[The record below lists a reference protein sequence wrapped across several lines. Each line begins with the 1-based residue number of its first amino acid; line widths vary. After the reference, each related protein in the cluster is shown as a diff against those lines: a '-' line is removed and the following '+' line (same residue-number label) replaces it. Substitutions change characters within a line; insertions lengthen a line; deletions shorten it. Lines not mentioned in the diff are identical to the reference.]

1 VCYHFI
7 YRVYSRK
14 WAFMCPCGMV
24 CVEVRG
30 QLLWDSSLPTSWV
43 LGIEL
48 IASSWAEALAC
59 SGISLAPSYA
69 PSGLW
74 HHPSLTCWGDDDN
87 LMRLVFTIVMDARWH
102 IYTPVC
108 TLIYW
113 RGFICC
119 LFILLIFLRQ
129 DFSVGLAILKFTLY
143 SRLAL
148 NSEIC
153 LPLPPWS

>member
-1 VCYHFI
+1 MNAECAIILSTVCT
-7 YRVYSRK
+7 RVS
-14 WAFMCPCGMV
+14 GHS
-24 CVEVRG
+24 CVRVEWCVWRSE
-30 QLLWDSSLPTSWV
+30 DNFFETV
-43 LGIEL
+43 L
-48 IASSWAEALAC
+48 SSWAEALAC